1 MTGWSEIFNT
11 QDLDGF
17 TGSYCSISLIY
28 KKRKKEKK
36 RMSSLLNQW
45 ISEGEGDMADE
56 NPCLLY

>member
-1 MTGWSEIFNT
+1 MTGWSEIFYA

-17 TGSYCSISLIY
+17 TGSYFSISLIY
-28 KKRKKEKK
+28 KKRKKK

-56 NPCLLY
+56 NPGLLY